1 MNLKGEKKS
10 ENCNFFCFI
19 SIVLVQIELPV
30 PGTQQLLWFSTG
42 PIDVSIQRR
51 REVICFP
58 ALPSDVVKS
67 RGKWEN

>member
-1 MNLKGEKKS
+1 MNLKGEKRVKIAATS
-10 ENCNFFCFI
+10 FFI

-30 PGTQQLLWFSTG
+30 PGTQQLLWFSAG

-67 RGKWEN
+67 RGK

>member
-19 SIVLVQIELPV
+19 SIVLVQIEPPV

-42 PIDVSIQRR
+42 HIGVSIQR